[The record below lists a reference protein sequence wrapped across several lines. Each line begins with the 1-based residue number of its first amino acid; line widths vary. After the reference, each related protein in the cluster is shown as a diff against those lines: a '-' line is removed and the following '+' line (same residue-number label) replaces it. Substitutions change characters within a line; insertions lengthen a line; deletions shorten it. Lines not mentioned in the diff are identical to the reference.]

1 MRIAFL
7 VFLVALSSCQVSEEM
22 IQRKE
27 VYCSGFYQSIRNVAR
42 TTVNTVSTISTGASV
57 IPFDVCQK
65 IDEVAG
71 EGSVEGK
78 S

>member
-1 MRIAFL
+1 MRSGIILLMFL
-7 VFLVALSSCQVSEEM
+7 LSSCQVSEEM

>member
-1 MRIAFL
+1 MRPGIILSMFL
-7 VFLVALSSCQVSEEM
+7 LSSCQVSEEM

-27 VYCSGFYQSIRNVAR
+27 VYCSGFYQGIRNVAR

-71 EGSVEGK
+71 EASTEGK
-78 S
+78 

>member
-1 MRIAFL
+1 MRITFL
-7 VFLVALSSCQVSEEM
+7 VFLLALSSCQVSEEM

-27 VYCSGFYQSIRNVAR
+27 VYCSGFYQGVRNVAR
-42 TTVNTVSTISTGASV
+42 ATVNTVSTISTGASV

-71 EGSVEGK
+71 EESTEGK
-78 S
+78 